1 MCSLFMGQKSCF
13 PTIKPSLLFLDVH
26 VHSVIMTGRERMPTD
41 SHGSLHCCIF
51 KNVSG
56 LNCLKFCSR
65 GRSTTGGIISKW
77 NDFHPRRY
85 LSLQISAP
93 GPSFQQ
99 AGRSLGILM
108 LNVRNA
114 LDTVVGAPVQA
125 VVLSEVRACS
135 GCWAL
140 VFPVIPGK
148 YHQPG
153 WNQHLHSQNLL
164 PFPAPSAMDGTK
176 QETNLFFH
184 IFFSYVLHWGSP
196 PVYPLV
202 RNTDQRHFLKWAKN
216 LC

>member
-1 MCSLFMGQKSCF
+1 MGQKSCF

-26 VHSVIMTGRERMPTD
+26 VHLVIMTGRERMPTD

-65 GRSTTGGIISKW
+65 GKNTTGGIISKW
-77 NDFHPRRY
+77 NDFHPRHY

-125 VVLSEVRACS
+125 VVLSEVRVCS
-135 GCWAL
+135 GSRAEHHSLGTGFSSYSREIPSTRMESTPAQPAPPSLSCSLCNGCNKTRNKPFFPYFLQLSSAL
-140 VFPVIPGK
+140 VT
-148 YHQPG
+148 
-153 WNQHLHSQNLL
+153 LL
-164 PFPAPSAMDGTK
+164 GLTTS
-176 QETNLFFH
+176 L
-184 IFFSYVLHWGSP
+184 
-196 PVYPLV
+196 PLG
-202 RNTDQRHFLKWAKN
+202 
-216 LC
+216 